1 MKYEHKIIVRDVHL
15 TRVCSYLINILYNMC
30 ENVNKGKEIDV
41 KTKIDEVIIVMRDCL
56 HLFKIEI

>member
-1 MKYEHKIIVRDVHL
+1 
-15 TRVCSYLINILYNMC
+15 MC